1 MNLEALPWLI
11 LFLPLLATV
20 AITLFTLR
28 CRTTSALLSIGAIVA
43 GFILTVCF
51 IATNGWAPAHS
62 ELAINWLSIGNLNID
77 FGLKLDALS
86 LMMMLIVTGVGGAIH
101 IYSFGYMREDR
112 GFSRFFACLSL
123 FTFSMLGIVLANN
136 FIQLFI
142 FWELVGVSSYLLIG
156 FWFEKPSAA
165 DAAKK
170 AFFTNRL
177 GDFGFL
183 LGILVVWAALGSLN
197 FSTLQQSLTANPT
210 ALGTIASI
218 AGLLIFCGAMGKSVQ
233 FPLHVWLPDA
243 MEGPTPVSALIH
255 AATMVAAGVYML
267 CRIIFLLDPTA
278 LQVIAYIGGF
288 TALLAALIAVQ
299 QNDIKRILAYSTLSQ
314 LGYMVMAVGLAGPA
328 PAMFHLTTHAFF
340 KALLFLGA
348 GSVIIALHH
357 EQDIWKMGGLKK
369 KMPVTFWTFIIGTL
383 ALCGVPPFSGFYSK
397 DSILAQALEQKNYPL
412 FVLGVFVAGLTTFYM
427 FRLLYVAFLGERRTG
442 VAPVS
447 HSKEAAQAGDESLR
461 QAGSLS
467 YEPHESP
474 PVMAW
479 PLRVLAVFAVIGG
492 VIGVSEILNKHLL
505 STGLSKFVVLTSGR
519 AAQWNLLQIRGDAGN
534 ITSIPPAVLS
544 SIFPE
549 QTLVQKIFEPFTHAP
564 VPAVLGLLAVAIG
577 FVTARKFYRNATND
591 PLPAKLGGFATAMKN
606 RFYFDEIYEAT
617 FIRVHDFIA
626 AVMDWIDRWLVDWA
640 CIGLVRGGT
649 DITGRALRL
658 VQTGNLQTY
667 AFLFVLG
674 VAVVL
679 YWVLK

>member
-1 MNLEALPWLI
+1 MNLQAFPWII
-11 LFLPLLATV
+11 LFLPLLAAAV
-20 AITLFTLR
+20 ITLFTLR
-28 CRTTSALLSIGAIVA
+28 SRTTSALLSIGAIVT
-43 GFILTVCF
+43 GFVLTLLF
-51 IATNGWAPAHS
+51 IAANSFHPVVTETS
-62 ELAINWLSIGNLNID
+62 TNWLSIGSLNID

-101 IYSFGYMREDR
+101 IYSFGYMSEDR
-112 GFSRFFACLSL
+112 RFSRFFACMSL

-170 AFFTNRL
+170 AFITNRL

-183 LGILVVWAALGSLN
+183 LGILTVWTMFGSLSFEGMKPGLAN
-197 FSTLQQSLTANPT
+197 FMASHSGPT
-210 ALGTIASI
+210 PMFFA
-218 AGLLIFCGAMGKSVQ
+218 AGLLIFCGAMGKSAQ

-267 CRIIFLLDPTA
+267 CRVMFLIEPSDA
-278 LQVIAYIGGF
+278 LPVIAYIGGF
-288 TALLAALIAVQ
+288 TALLAALIAIQ

-314 LGYMVMAVGLAGPA
+314 LGYMVMAVGLNGPTA
-328 PAMFHLTTHAFF
+328 AMFHLTTHAFF

-369 KMPVTFWTFIIGTL
+369 KMPITFWTFIIGTL
-383 ALCGVPPFSGFYSK
+383 ALSGVPPFSGFYSK

-412 FVLGVFVAGLTTFYM
+412 FGAAVFVAALTTFYM
-427 FRLLYVAFLGERRTG
+427 FRLFFVAFLGEARNEK
-442 VAPVS
+442 AK
-447 HSKEAAQAGDESLR
+447 HA
-461 QAGSLS
+461 
-467 YEPHESP
+467 HESP
-474 PVMAW
+474 AVMSL
-479 PLRVLAVFAVIGG
+479 PLVVLAVFSVIGG
-492 VIGVSEILNKHLL
+492 GIGIWNHYGSQFVPGQAAL
-505 STGLSKFVVLTSGR
+505 SVTQQLTEPLHNVFPMLCGIGAVVVGLF
-519 AAQWNLLQIRGDAGN
+519 AAFAL
-534 ITSIPPAVLS
+534 
-544 SIFPE
+544 
-549 QTLVQKIFEPFTHAP
+549 
-564 VPAVLGLLAVAIG
+564 
-577 FVTARKFYRNATND
+577 YRNAATD
-591 PLPAKLGGFATAMKN
+591 PLPAKLGGLAAAMKN
-606 RFYFDEIYEAT
+606 KFYFDEIYEAT
-617 FIRVHDFIA
+617 FIRAHDYIA

-640 CIGLVRGGT
+640 GIGLVRGGT
-649 DITGRALRL
+649 DFTGRALRL
-658 VQTGNLQTY
+658 MQTGNLQTY

-679 YWVLK
+679 YFVLGK

>member
-1 MNLEALPWLI
+1 MKLEALPWLI
-11 LFLPLLATV
+11 LFLPLLAAAV
-20 AITLFTLR
+20 ITLFTLR
-28 CRTTSALLSIGAIVA
+28 CRTTSALLSIGAIVT
-43 GFILTVCF
+43 GFILTICF
-51 IATNGWAPAHS
+51 IAANDWMPISS
-62 ELAINWLSIGNLNID
+62 ELTTNWLSIGELHID

-101 IYSFGYMREDR
+101 IYSFGYMHEDS

-123 FTFSMLGIVLANN
+123 FTFSMLGVVLANN

-183 LGILVVWAALGSLN
+183 LGILVVWTALGSLN
-197 FSTLQQSLTANPT
+197 FSTLQQTLIANPT
-210 ALGTIASI
+210 ALGAIASI
-218 AGLLIFCGAMGKSVQ
+218 AGLLIFCGAMGKSAQ

-278 LQVIAYIGGF
+278 LHVIAWIGGF
-288 TALLAALIAVQ
+288 TALLAALIAIQ

-314 LGYMVMAVGLAGPA
+314 LGYMVMAVGLAGPT

-357 EQDIWKMGGLKK
+357 EQDIWKMGGLRKE
-369 KMPVTFWTFIIGTL
+369 MPVTFWTFLFGTL

-397 DSILAQALEQKNYPL
+397 DSILAQALEQRNYPL
-412 FVLGVFVAGLTTFYM
+412 FALGVVVAGLTTFYM
-427 FRLLYVAFLGERRTG
+427 FRLFYVAFLGKAKT
-442 VAPVS
+442 
-447 HSKEAAQAGDESLR
+447 EAAEHA
-461 QAGSLS
+461 
-467 YEPHESP
+467 HESP
-474 PVMAW
+474 AVMSW
-479 PLRVLAVFAVIGG
+479 PLLVLAVFAVIGG
-492 VIGVSEILNKHLL
+492 IIGASE
-505 STGLSKFVVLTSGR
+505 TY
-519 AAQWNLLQIRGDAGN
+519 AAQFGEAEH
-534 ITSIPPAVLS
+534 TSIAQRIV
-544 SIFPE
+544 
-549 QTLVQKIFEPFTHAP
+549 EPFTHSP
-564 VPAVLGLLAVAIG
+564 VAATIGILAVIVG
-577 FVTARKFYRNATND
+577 FFAARTLYRNATND

-617 FIRVHDFIA
+617 FIRAHDFIA

-649 DITGRALRL
+649 DFTGRALRL
-658 VQTGNLQTY
+658 MQTGNLQTY

-674 VAVVL
+674 VALVL
-679 YWVLK
+679 YFMLGK

>member
-1 MNLEALPWLI
+1 MKLEALPWLL
-11 LFLPLLATV
+11 LFLPLLSATV
-20 AITLFTLR
+20 ITLFTLH
-28 CRTTSALLSIGAIVA
+28 CRTTSALLSIGVIVT
-43 GFILTVCF
+43 GFVLTIVF
-51 IATNGWAPAHS
+51 IANNGWTPTPS
-62 ELAINWLSIGNLNID
+62 ELTTNWLSIGNLNID

-101 IYSFGYMREDR
+101 IYSFGYMHEDR

-123 FTFSMLGIVLANN
+123 FTFSMLGVVLANN

-183 LGILVVWAALGSLN
+183 LGILVVWTALGSLN
-197 FSTLQQSLTANPT
+197 FSPLQQTLIANPA

-218 AGLLIFCGAMGKSVQ
+218 AGLLIFCGAVGKSAQ

-267 CRIIFLLDPTA
+267 CRIFFLLDPTA
-278 LQVIAYIGGF
+278 LQVIAWVGGF
-288 TALLAALIAVQ
+288 TALLAALIAIQ

-314 LGYMVMAVGLAGPA
+314 LGYLVMAVGLAGPT

-357 EQDIWKMGGLKK
+357 EQDIWKMGALRK
-369 KMPVTFWTFIIGTL
+369 KMPVTFWTFLIGAL

-397 DSILAQALEQKNYPL
+397 DSILAQALEQRNYPL
-412 FVLGVFVAGLTTFYM
+412 FALGVVVAGLTAFYM
-427 FRLLYVAFLGERRTG
+427 FRLFYVAFLGKAKT
-442 VAPVS
+442 
-447 HSKEAAQAGDESLR
+447 EAAEHA
-461 QAGSLS
+461 
-467 YEPHESP
+467 HESP
-474 PVMAW
+474 AVMSW
-479 PLRVLAVFAVIGG
+479 PLLVLAVFAIIGG
-492 VIGVSEILNKHLL
+492 IIGVSE
-505 STGLSKFVVLTSGR
+505 TY
-519 AAQWNLLQIRGDAGN
+519 AAQFGEAEH
-534 ITSIPPAVLS
+534 TSIAQRMV
-544 SIFPE
+544 
-549 QTLVQKIFEPFTHAP
+549 EPFAHSP
-564 VPAVLGLLAVAIG
+564 VAATIGILAVIAG
-577 FVTARKFYRNATND
+577 FFAAFKLYSNAETD
-591 PLPAKLGGFATAMKN
+591 PLPARLGSFATAMKN

-617 FIRVHDFIA
+617 FIRAHDFIA
-626 AVMDWIDRWLVDWA
+626 AVMDFIDRWVVDWGG
-640 CIGLVRGGT
+640 IGLVRGGT
-649 DITGRALRL
+649 DFSGRALRL
-658 VQTGNLQTY
+658 LQTGNLQTY
-667 AFLFVLG
+667 AFLFALG

-679 YWVLK
+679 YFVLGK